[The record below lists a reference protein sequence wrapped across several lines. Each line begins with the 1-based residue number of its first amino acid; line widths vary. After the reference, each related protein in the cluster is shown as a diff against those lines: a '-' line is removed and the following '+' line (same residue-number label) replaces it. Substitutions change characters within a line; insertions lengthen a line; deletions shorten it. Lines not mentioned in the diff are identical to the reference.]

1 MSEYIEKETMR
12 RIIKEQ
18 ERIHGIRGAGW
29 IELAM
34 DKEKSVDIV
43 RCKEC
48 KYWGDEDGIAEKDD
62 FRYARC
68 NVHNHFRHGE
78 HFGWCP
84 KEYDFCSIG
93 ELPELRSEDGR

>member
-12 RIIKEQ
+12 EMIKEQ

-34 DKEKSVDIV
+34 NKDKSVDIV

-48 KYWGDEDGIAEKDD
+48 KYWIDKDGTLQKDD
-62 FRYARC
+62 GTFYARC
-68 NVHNHFRHGE
+68 NVHNHFIHGE
-78 HFGWCP
+78 HYGWCP
-84 KEYDFCSIG
+84 TEDDFCSYG
-93 ELPELRSEDGR
+93 ERRKNDAAD